1 MCEIIKRKRL
11 KEEENKRDRVC
22 VRTGGNISQS
32 GKTAADSSYE
42 KKLGYDVYFFVME
55 FHRGGRSCF
64 ILKGIFIRL
73 E

>member
-1 MCEIIKRKRL
+1 M
-11 KEEENKRDRVC
+11 
-22 VRTGGNISQS
+22 RTGGNISQS

-55 FHRGGRSCF
+55 FHRSGRSSF
-64 ILKGIFIRL
+64 IFSLILKGIFIRL